1 MPPGALSGSTRCKTA
16 VATGSG
22 MMVAGCR
29 TMEGSVGA
37 GLSEPM
43 VEAEE
48 ARIGSMKA
56 EAEEAIGGMKAEAEE
71 ARIGGMKTLAAE
83 AMAAAEPEG
92 KRWCQ
97 EQ

>member
-1 MPPGALSGSTRCKTA
+1 MPPGALDGNSRCKTA
-16 VATGSG
+16 GATGSS

-37 GLSEPM
+37 GPSEPM

-48 ARIGSMKA
+48 ARISS
-56 EAEEAIGGMKAEAEE
+56 MKAEAEE
-71 ARIGGMKTLAAE
+71 ARIGGMKMLAAE
-83 AMAAAEPEG
+83 AMAVAEG
-92 KRWCQ
+92 KRWCW